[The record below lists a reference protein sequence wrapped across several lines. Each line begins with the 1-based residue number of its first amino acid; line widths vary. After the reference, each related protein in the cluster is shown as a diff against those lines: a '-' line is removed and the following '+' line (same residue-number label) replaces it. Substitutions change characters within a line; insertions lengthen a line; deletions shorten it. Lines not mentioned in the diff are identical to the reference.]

1 MPAVK
6 VTGTTSAPALDA
18 YLATPAVGAGPWPGV
33 VVLHEAF
40 GLNEDIRDHADRLAA
55 AGYLAV
61 APDLYTAGGAI
72 RCLKGVFGAMMAGQG
87 PAVDDIMAVR
97 RWLVDRPDCTGHIGV
112 IGFCLGGGFAL
123 LTSTLGFE
131 AAAPNYGILPPET
144 EKALSGACPI
154 VASYGQRD
162 RMLRGTPEKI
172 ETALT
177 QAGIPHDVKSYPGV
191 GHSFLNRHSMGVLNP
206 LIRVVGFN
214 YDRSTSEDAWRRVL
228 TFFAEHL
235 EPAA

>member
-6 VTGTTSAPALDA
+6 VTGTISAPELDA
-18 YLATPAVGAGPWPGV
+18 YLATPAVGDGPWPGV

-40 GLNEDIRDHADRLAA
+40 GLNNDIREHADRLSA

-61 APDLYTAGGAI
+61 APNLFTAGGAM
-72 RCLKGVFGAMMAGQG
+72 RCLKSVFGAMMAGQG

-97 RWLVDRPDCTGHIGV
+97 RWLVDRTDCTGHVGV

-144 EKALSGACPI
+144 EKALTGACPI

-162 RMLRGTPEKI
+162 RMLRGTPAKI
-172 ETALT
+172 ESALSR
-177 QAGIPHDVKSYPGV
+177 AGIPHDVKNYPGV
-191 GHSFLNRHSMGVLNP
+191 GHSFLNRHNLGP
-206 LIRVVGFN
+206 LSPLVRIAGFN
-214 YDRSTSEDAWRRVL
+214 YDHSTSEDAWRRVL
-228 TFFAEHL
+228 SFFDEHL
-235 EPAA
+235 QPAG